1 MIPSVLTTQVRKGIE
16 EFLLTTFP
24 VTTPL
29 FARSLP
35 DLLETEGSVFRGPY
49 LSLKLPFRAGEK
61 GKGYFPGVLPEGFR
75 PHRHQ
80 ERAFE
85 RLGGLERLST
95 LLATG
100 TGSGKTECFLYPV
113 LDHCAREVGR
123 PGVKAIVVYPM
134 NALATDQAKRFAKA
148 IAASP
153 ALKGKVTAGLYVG
166 GIGREKQTAMGPEN
180 VITDREAMRSA
191 PPDILLTN
199 YKMLDYLLLRPDDA
213 RLWRENGPETLRFLV
228 VDELHTFDG
237 AQGADL
243 ACLIRRLKA
252 RLRTPE
258 RHLCCIGT
266 SATLGEGPEG
276 MNAEALSGY
285 ASQLFAE
292 PFGADAI
299 VGETVETTEEFLKGH
314 LVTRF
319 GVPGP
324 ERRAELDPLAYAG
337 QEEYLAA
344 QHRLWFEEE
353 LGEPSDAK
361 ALYALAGRLK
371 GHAFLRNLLVI
382 LDGKARELRAVKE
395 ELARQVPGFAGADG
409 ETFDRLLGSFL
420 ALVSA
425 ARVPGPGGEPRP
437 FVQVRLQLWLR
448 ELSRLVAMVE
458 IPPAGGSPRLAF
470 ADDLSS
476 DEAKRALPVVHCRE
490 CGVTGWGAVSKG
502 HEMRLPTPSGR
513 SAAPRCRRVPRSRW
527 TRCAK

>member
-1 MIPSVLTTQVRKGIE
+1 MIPSVLSTQVRKGIE

-35 DLLETEGSVFRGPY
+35 DLLATEGSVFRGPY
-49 LSLKLPFRAGEK
+49 LSLKLPFRVGEK
-61 GKGYFPGVLPEGFR
+61 GNGYFPGVLPEGFR

-85 RLGGLERLST
+85 RLGGSERLST

-252 RLRTPE
+252 RLKTPE

-266 SATLGEGPEG
+266 SATLGEGPELYFAGEYASAGDGEGKACFLEASRVADECLALLRARASEGSARDWGRATPVDLVPRLAGDPDAASAFEWGGVAWG
-276 MNAEALSGY
+276 MYALAEGIFAAARQGAAARIRDFAEAVIRLAPAIDDAAGDRTLGRLHHKTPSIPLVTGWISGKEAVRHLRRASTVAPTSLVNRLFLAEALHDLD
-285 ASQLFAE
+285 ASRRDEAVSIAE
-292 PFGADAI
+292 GVVRDAPDPKWVVEHERARADA
-299 VGETVETTEEFLKGH
+299 K
-314 LVTRF
+314 
-319 GVPGP
+319 
-324 ERRAELDPLAYAG
+324 ELL
-337 QEEYLAA
+337 
-344 QHRLWFEEE
+344 RLW
-353 LGEPSDAK
+353 
-361 ALYALAGRLK
+361 
-371 GHAFLRNLLVI
+371 
-382 LDGKARELRAVKE
+382 RAS
-395 ELARQVPGFAGADG
+395 
-409 ETFDRLLGSFL
+409 GS
-420 ALVSA
+420 
-425 ARVPGPGGEPRP
+425 
-437 FVQVRLQLWLR
+437 
-448 ELSRLVAMVE
+448 
-458 IPPAGGSPRLAF
+458 
-470 ADDLSS
+470 
-476 DEAKRALPVVHCRE
+476 
-490 CGVTGWGAVSKG
+490 
-502 HEMRLPTPSGR
+502 
-513 SAAPRCRRVPRSRW
+513 
-527 TRCAK
+527 